1 MVVGDSSV
9 ALPDGVPS
17 EVAVDP
23 VLRDRIRV
31 LVCCLAMTALAVGT
45 RPGLLLADTKIDM
58 VVDPGAFLRRAL
70 HLWDAEQF
78 GQLQN
83 QAAGYFVPMGPFY
96 WLGHAAGMPPWIVQ
110 RLWFALLMCAALL
123 GVRALAARLEIGG
136 PAARLAA
143 GTAYALSP
151 HALAALGQ
159 NSWEYLPLAML
170 PWTVVPLVTAVR
182 RDGGRIRAAARSG
195 LAVGLCG
202 GINGTATVAVLAVP
216 FLFLLTRPRGTRRF
230 RLLAW
235 WTVATAVAVGWWLG
249 PLVLTGKYGFSWLG
263 YTEQADTTTATTG
276 LVDVLRGT
284 ERWIDYLP
292 QALPVGSA
300 LAGTAWLVVVTGV
313 LAALGLAGLVR
324 RDLPDRTFPLLVLL
338 AGVAI
343 VAAGHASRIGGPL
356 APHLRDL
363 LDGPLAPL
371 RNLYKFDGMIR
382 LPLALGIA
390 HLPRTLRKRN
400 VRVGV
405 IAAAGATLFAVATP
419 AMANGLAA
427 PGGFPEVPKYWRD
440 AASWLNK
447 RAGEHSVLALP
458 GSRTGDYTWGRPMDD
473 IVQPLLRTR
482 WGARQMVPQGSP
494 GYARM
499 LDAIDQRVAAGQGS
513 AGLTEVLARSG
524 VRYLLVRNDLTRDD
538 LAGAWPARV
547 HEALAGSPGVRRVA
561 VFGFQP
567 GGWSDDAVSARDQ
580 PYPGVEIYQVDGAQA
595 VAGLVA
601 ADDPVRLRGAPE
613 GLLDLAGA
621 GGFKGRPVLV
631 GDDASDLGGT
641 DVASDSARLR
651 DRSRSEIRTQIG
663 PTLPAGTTPV
673 TAGGLGPDPG
683 DPAWDGARTVAEY
696 TGITGVTASSS
707 ASDPGTPSGIED
719 PSALP
724 YAAVDGDPGTQW
736 ITGGTRGPVGQ
747 WLRVDLPSPLDPGS
761 LQVAFTRNDLLGPA
775 PAKVAVDTARGT
787 RVQDVRP
794 VADAQTLTAPPGPT
808 SWIRLR
814 IVAVAGTP
822 GDGARVGVRDL
833 SIPGITAE
841 RYLRLP
847 AVPGAGATAP
857 QLMSRAAPPRPEC
870 MRGSSRWV
878 CSPDLARGDEDGPV
892 LRRVFTGRGGAAA
905 ITGRAVVTDPA
916 LVDRLTRPRTPTPPT
931 PTPPTQTTTPLP
943 TQTQTP
949 TPTTRVVA
957 SSTWTKEAPAQP
969 RSAVDGDPATTWI
982 AAGDDRNPAL
992 TLAWGRE
999 LKVSRLKVTRP
1010 PGARSAMTVTVLGT
1024 HGAARQGLLDGD
1036 GRLRFAPM
1044 RTDRV
1049 TLRFATSQVPVQV
1062 SEVLIPGVPA
1072 LPRPSSRP
1080 FTTSCG
1086 IGPDLTLNGHAVKTR
1101 ITGTAR
1107 DVLAGRPVAFQAC
1120 RAVRLANGDN
1130 RVSAGGHF
1138 RVDSLTVDPS
1148 GVLAAARPGQTSPV
1162 TVQSWG
1168 AGKRRIQ
1175 VNAARKS
1182 ILVVNENYNTGW
1194 DAKTANGGLLRPI
1207 RLDGWRQGFEVPAGT
1222 NGTITLT
1229 YKPDTAYRAALFGGL
1244 GLLALLVPVAI
1255 RRPRRGDD
1263 PPPPPPPPPPAA
1275 APVTPRDGRTARTL
1289 RVATPVALAAALGFW
1304 LAGPVGLGV
1313 AALSALVG
1321 AVPQWSGGRTARHV
1335 RSAWIAAFF
1344 MLLGGVSVAVAA
1356 WLTRHGLRP
1365 DLMPLLR
1372 DVLPQICGLIVLGRL
1387 AAALTAPEAPD
1398 TWLADGVALEWSAPG
1413 APASTPGGAP
1423 GGPGAPGGGFGDLG
1437 GPGPARG

>member
-9 ALPDGVPS
+9 TVPDGVSIVPA
-17 EVAVDP
+17 EAAIDP
-23 VLRDRIRV
+23 RLRDRIRV
-31 LVCCLAMTALAVGT
+31 FVCCLALTALALCT
-45 RPGLLLADTKIDM
+45 KPGLLLADTKIDM
-58 VVDPGAFLRRAL
+58 VLDPGAFLGRAL

-151 HALAALGQ
+151 HALSALGQ

-170 PWTVVPLVTAVR
+170 PWTVVPLATAVR
-182 RDGGRIRAAARSG
+182 RDGGRIAAAARSG

-216 FLFLLTRPRGTRRF
+216 FLFLLTRPRGTHRF
-230 RLLAW
+230 RLLSW
-235 WTVATAVAVGWWLG
+235 WTGAVAIAVGWWLV

-284 ERWIDYLP
+284 ERWINYLP

-300 LAGTAWLVVVTGV
+300 LAGHAWLVVVTAI

-343 VAAGHASRIGGPL
+343 VAAGHASRIESPL

-390 HLPRTLRKRN
+390 HLPGTLRRRDH
-400 VRVGV
+400 RVGV
-405 IAAAGATLFAVATP
+405 IVAAGATLLAVATP

-440 AASWLNK
+440 AASWLNT
-447 RAGEHSVLALP
+447 RAGTQSVLALP

-473 IVQPLLRTR
+473 VIQPLLRTR

-494 GYARM
+494 GYARL
-499 LDAIDQRVAAGQGS
+499 LDAIDQRVAAGRGS
-513 AGLTEVLARSG
+513 AGLPEVLARSG

-547 HEALAGSPGVRRVA
+547 HQALDGSPGLKRVA
-561 VFGFQP
+561 FFGFQP
-567 GGWSDDAVSARDQ
+567 GGWSDDAVGARDQ
-580 PYPGVEIYQVDGAQA
+580 PYPAVEIYQVDGARPA
-595 VAGLVA
+595 AGLVDA
-601 ADDPVRLRGAPE
+601 NDALRLRGGPE
-613 GLLDLAGA
+613 GLLDVADAGDL
-621 GGFKGRPVLV
+621 KGRPVLV

-641 DVASDSARLR
+641 SVASDAARLR

-663 PTLPAGTTPV
+663 PTLTAGTKPETS
-673 TAGGLGPDPG
+673 GGLGPDPG
-683 DPAWDGARTVAEY
+683 DPAWDNAQTVAEY
-696 TGITGVTASSS
+696 TGIKGVTASSS
-707 ASDPGTPSGIED
+707 AADPGTPDGLED

-724 YAAVDGDPGTQW
+724 YAAVDHDPGTRW

-761 LQVAFTRNDLLGPA
+761 LQVTFTRNDLLGPA
-775 PAKVAVDTARGT
+775 PSRVAVETERGT
-787 RVQDVRP
+787 QVQDVKP

-814 IVAVAGTP
+814 IVAVAGAT
-822 GDGARVGVRDL
+822 GDGKRVGVRDL
-833 SIPGITAE
+833 SIPGVTAE

-847 AVPGAGATAP
+847 ADPKAGATAATAP
-857 QLMSRAAPPRPEC
+857 QVMSRVTPPRSEC

-878 CSPDLARGDEDGPV
+878 CSPDLARGDEDGPT
-892 LRRVFTGRGGAAA
+892 LRRVFTGHGGAAA
-905 ITGRAVVTDPA
+905 ITGQAVLTDPA
-916 LVDRLTRPRTPTPPT
+916 WGDKLTRPHV
-931 PTPPTQTTTPLP
+931 QT
-943 TQTQTP
+943 
-949 TPTTRVVA
+949 RIAA

-969 RSAVDGDPATTWI
+969 RAAIDGDPTTTWI
-982 AAGDDRNPAL
+982 AAGDDKKPSL
-992 TLAWGRE
+992 TLAWGRN
-999 LKVSRLKVTRP
+999 LKVSELTVTRP
-1010 PGARSAMTVTVLGT
+1010 PGARTAMTVTVLGP
-1024 HGAARQGLLDGD
+1024 HGAVREGLLDGL

-1044 RTDRV
+1044 RADKV

-1062 SEVLIPGVPA
+1062 SEVEIPGVPA
-1072 LPRPSSRP
+1072 LPKPSGRT
-1080 FTTSCG
+1080 FATSCG
-1086 IGPDLTLNGHAVKTR
+1086 IGPDVTLNGHVVKTR
-1101 ITGTAR
+1101 ITGTAQ
-1107 DVLAGRPVAFQAC
+1107 DILAGRPVTFRAC
-1120 RAVRLANGDN
+1120 RAIRVADGDN

-1138 RVDSLTVDPS
+1138 RVDSLTVDP
-1148 GVLAAARPGQTSPV
+1148 GGALAAAQPARTSPV
-1162 TVQSWG
+1162 TVRSWG
-1168 AGKRRIQ
+1168 AGERRLQ
-1175 VNAARKS
+1175 VDAARRS
-1182 ILVVNENYNTGW
+1182 ILVVNENYNAGW
-1194 DAKTANGGLLRPI
+1194 KATTAGGGELRPI
-1207 RLDGWRQGFEVPAGT
+1207 RLDGWRQGYEVPAGT
-1222 NGTITLT
+1222 SGTITLR
-1229 YKPDTAYRAALFGGL
+1229 YAPDTAYRGALFGGL
-1244 GLLALLVPVAI
+1244 GLLALLVPLSV
-1255 RRPRRGDD
+1255 RRPGRGGT
-1263 PPPPPPPPPPAA
+1263 PPPATSRKQGRA
-1275 APVTPRDGRTARTL
+1275 LPRILGVLAPVG
-1289 RVATPVALAAALGFW
+1289 LAAALGFW
-1304 LAGPVGLGV
+1304 LAGPLGLGV
-1313 AALSALVG
+1313 AAVSALVG
-1321 AVPQWSGGRTARHV
+1321 ALPQGSVKRTARTF

-1344 MLLGGVSVAVAA
+1344 MLVGGVSVAVAA
-1356 WLTRHGLRP
+1356 WLNAHGTHAGL
-1365 DLMPLLR
+1365 LPLLR

-1387 AAALTAPEAPD
+1387 TAALTAPDAPE
-1398 TWLADGVALEWSAPG
+1398 TWLADGVALSWSAAQPEPEPESAPESAPG
-1413 APASTPGGAP
+1413 SALGD
-1423 GGPGAPGGGFGDLG
+1423 GGGRPD
-1437 GPGPARG
+1437 PARG

>member
-1 MVVGDSSV
+1 MVGDSSV
-9 ALPDGVPS
+9 TMPDGVS
-17 EVAVDP
+17 IVSDEVAVDP

-31 LVCCLAMTALAVGT
+31 FVCCLALTALALCT
-45 RPGLLLADTKIDM
+45 KPGLLLSDTKIDM
-58 VVDPGAFLRRAL
+58 VLDPGAFLGRAL

-151 HALAALGQ
+151 HALSALGQ

-170 PWTVVPLVTAVR
+170 PWTVVPLATAVR

-202 GINGTATVAVLAVP
+202 GINGTATVAVLTVP

-230 RLLAW
+230 RLLSW
-235 WTVATAVAVGWWLG
+235 WTVAMAVAVGWWLV

-300 LAGTAWLVVVTGV
+300 LAGTAWLVVVTAV

-338 AGVAI
+338 GGVAI
-343 VAAGHASRIGGPL
+343 VAAGHASRVEGPL

-390 HLPRTLRKRN
+390 HLPGTLRKRN
-400 VRVGV
+400 LRVGV
-405 IAAAGATLFAVATP
+405 IAAAGVTLLAVATP

-440 AASWLNK
+440 AASWLNT
-447 RAGEHSVLALP
+447 RAGEQSVLALP

-513 AGLTEVLARSG
+513 TGLAEVLARSG

-547 HEALAGSPGVRRVA
+547 HQALDGSPGLRRVKY
-561 VFGFQP
+561 FGFQP

-580 PYPGVEIYQVDGAQA
+580 PYPAVEIYQVDGARA
-595 VAGLVA
+595 VAGLVD

-613 GLLDLAGA
+613 GLLDLADA
-621 GGFKGRPVLV
+621 RALKGRPVLV

-641 DVASDSARLR
+641 PVASDSARLR
-651 DRSRSEIRTQIG
+651 DRSRSEIRAQIG
-663 PTLPAGTTPV
+663 PTLTAGSKPDTS
-673 TAGGLGPDPG
+673 GGLGPDPG
-683 DPAWDGARTVAEY
+683 DPAWDGAQTVAEY
-696 TGITGVTASSS
+696 TGVKNVTASSS
-707 ASDPGTPSGIED
+707 AADPGTLAGVED

-724 YAAVDGDPGTQW
+724 FAAVDSDPDTQW

-761 LQVAFTRNDLLGPA
+761 LQVTFTRNDLLGPA
-775 PAKVAVDTARGT
+775 PSRVAVETERGV
-787 RVQDVRP
+787 REQDVRP
-794 VADAQTLTAPPGPT
+794 VADAQTLAAPPGPT
-808 SWIRLR
+808 AWIRLR

-822 GDGARVGVRDL
+822 GEGARVGVRDL

-847 AVPGAGATAP
+847 AVPKSGATAP
-857 QLMSRAAPPRPEC
+857 QLMSRVTPPRPEC

-878 CSPDLARGDEDGPV
+878 CSPDLARGDEDGPT
-892 LRRVFTGRGGAAA
+892 LRRVFTGHGGAAA
-905 ITGRAVVTDPA
+905 ITGHAVVTDPA
-916 LVDRLTRPRTPTPPT
+916 LVDRLTRARAP
-931 PTPPTQTTTPLP
+931 
-943 TQTQTP
+943 
-949 TPTTRVVA
+949 TRVAA

-969 RSAVDGDPATTWI
+969 RAAIDGDPATAWI
-982 AAGDDRNPAL
+982 AAGDDKRPSL

-999 LKVSRLKVTRP
+999 LKVSELKVTRP
-1010 PGARSAMTVTVLGT
+1010 PGARSAMTVTVLG
-1024 HGAARQGLLDGD
+1024 GRGSVREGLLDGF

-1062 SEVLIPGVPA
+1062 SEVALPGVPA
-1072 LPRPSSRP
+1072 LPKPSSRP

-1086 IGPDLTLNGHAVKTR
+1086 VGPDLTVNGHAVKTQ
-1101 ITGTAR
+1101 ISGTAA
-1107 DVLAGRPVAFQAC
+1107 DVLGERPVTFRAC
-1120 RAVRLANGDN
+1120 HAVRVANGDN
-1130 RVSAGGHF
+1130 HVSAGGHF
-1138 RVDSLTVDPS
+1138 RVDSMTVDP
-1148 GVLAAARPGQTSPV
+1148 GGALAAARPGRTSPV
-1162 TVQSWG
+1162 TVQSWAPG
-1168 AGKRRIQ
+1168 ERRIQ

-1194 DAKTANGGLLRPI
+1194 NAKTANGGELRPV

-1222 NGTITLT
+1222 SGTITLR
-1229 YKPDTAYRAALFGGL
+1229 YKPDTAYRTALFGGL
-1244 GLLALLVPVAI
+1244 GLLALLVPISI
-1255 RRPRRGDD
+1255 RRPKRGDD
-1263 PPPPPPPPPPAA
+1263 DAPPPPAA
-1275 APVTPRDGRTARTL
+1275 PTTSNAGRTARTL
-1289 RVATPVALAAALGFW
+1289 RVVTPVGLAAALGFW
-1304 LAGPVGLGV
+1304 LAGPLGLGV
-1313 AALSALVG
+1313 AAVSALVG
-1321 AVPQWSGGRTARHV
+1321 AVPQWSSGRTARHV

-1356 WLTRHGLRP
+1356 WLNQHGMRA
-1365 DLMPLLR
+1365 DLLPVLR

-1387 AAALTAPEAPD
+1387 TAALTAPEAPD
-1398 TWLADGVALEWSAPG
+1398 TWLADGVALSWSAAAEPG
-1413 APASTPGGAP
+1413 SAPA
-1423 GGPGAPGGGFGDLG
+1423 GDVR
-1437 GPGPARG
+1437 PDPARG

>member
-1 MVVGDSSV
+1 MVGDSSATV
-9 ALPDGVPS
+9 PDGVPIVPDGVS
-17 EVAVDP
+17 VVPAEADVDP
-23 VLRDRIRV
+23 RLRDRIRV
-31 LVCCLAMTALAVGT
+31 LVCCLALTALAVCT
-45 RPGLLLADTKIDM
+45 KPGLLLADTKIDM
-58 VVDPGAFLRRAL
+58 VLDPGAFLGRAL

-151 HALAALGQ
+151 HALSALGQ

-202 GINGTATVAVLAVP
+202 GINGTATVAVLTVP

-235 WTVATAVAVGWWLG
+235 WTAAMAVAVGWWLV

-284 ERWIDYLP
+284 ERWINYLP
-292 QALPVGSA
+292 SAPPVGSA
-300 LAGTAWLVVVTGV
+300 LAGHAWLVVVTAV

-338 AGVAI
+338 GGVAI

-390 HLPRTLRKRN
+390 HLPGTLRKRN
-400 VRVGV
+400 LRVGV
-405 IAAAGATLFAVATP
+405 IAAVGVTLLAVATP

-440 AASWLNK
+440 AASWLNT
-447 RAGEHSVLALP
+447 RAGARSVLALP

-473 IVQPLLRTR
+473 VVQPLLRTR

-499 LDAIDQRVAAGQGS
+499 LDAIDQRVAAGRGS
-513 AGLTEVLARSG
+513 SGLTEVLARSG

-547 HEALAGSPGVRRVA
+547 HQALDGSPGLRRVA
-561 VFGFQP
+561 FFGFQP
-567 GGWSDDAVSARDQ
+567 GGWNDDAVSARDQ
-580 PYPGVEIYQVDGAQA
+580 PYPAVEIYQVDGAQA
-595 VAGLVA
+595 AAGLVDA
-601 ADDPVRLRGAPE
+601 ADPVRLRGASE
-613 GLLDLAGA
+613 GLLDLADAGA
-621 GGFKGRPVLV
+621 LQGRPVLV

-641 DVASDSARLR
+641 PVASDAARLR

-663 PTLPAGTTPV
+663 PTLTAGSRPDTS
-673 TAGGLGPDPG
+673 GGLGPDPG
-683 DPAWDGARTVAEY
+683 DPAWDDARTVAEY
-696 TGITGVTASSS
+696 TGIKDVTASSS
-707 ASDPGTPSGIED
+707 AADPGTPSGIED

-724 YAAVDGDPGTQW
+724 FAAVDSDPDSQW

-747 WLRVDLPSPLDPGS
+747 WLRADLPSALDPGS
-761 LQVAFTRNDLLGPA
+761 LQVTFTRNDLLGPA
-775 PAKVAVDTARGT
+775 PARVAVETERGT
-787 RVQDVRP
+787 REQDVRP
-794 VADAQTLTAPPGPT
+794 VAGAQTLTAPPGPT

-822 GDGARVGVRDL
+822 GEGARVGVRDL
-833 SIPGITAE
+833 SIPGVTAE

-847 AVPGAGATAP
+847 AVPGAGATVP
-857 QLMSRAAPPRPEC
+857 QLMSRVTPPRPEC

-878 CSPDLARGDEDGPV
+878 CSPDLARGDEDGAT
-892 LRRVFTGRGGAAA
+892 LRRVFTGHGGAAA

-916 LVDRLTRPRTPTPPT
+916 LVDRLTRTRGETRTA
-931 PTPPTQTTTPLP
+931 
-943 TQTQTP
+943 
-949 TPTTRVVA
+949 A

-969 RSAVDGDPATTWI
+969 RAAIDGDPATTWI
-982 AAGDDRNPAL
+982 AAGDDKRPSL
-992 TLAWGRE
+992 TLAWGRKLKVSE
-999 LKVSRLKVTRP
+999 LKVIRP
-1010 PGARSAMTVTVLGT
+1010 PGARSAMTVTVLGAR
-1024 HGAARQGLLDGD
+1024 GAVREGLLDGD

-1049 TLRFATSQVPVQV
+1049 TLRFVTSQVPVQV
-1062 SEVLIPGVPA
+1062 SEVAIPGVPA
-1072 LPRPSSRP
+1072 LPEPGSRP

-1086 IGPDLTLNGHAVKTR
+1086 IGPDLTVNGRTVKTR
-1101 ITGTAR
+1101 ISGTAA
-1107 DVLAGRPVAFQAC
+1107 DLLAGRPVAFRAC

-1130 RVSAGGHF
+1130 RVSAGGHL
-1138 RVDSLTVDPS
+1138 RVDSLTVDP
-1148 GVLAAARPGQTSPV
+1148 GGALAAVRPGRTSPV

-1168 AGKRRIQ
+1168 AGERRLQ

-1182 ILVVNENYNTGW
+1182 ILVVNENFNTGW
-1194 DAKTANGGLLRPI
+1194 VAKTANGGELRPV

-1222 NGTITLT
+1222 SGTITLR
-1229 YKPDTAYRAALFGGL
+1229 YKPDTAYRTALFGGL
-1244 GLLALLVPVAI
+1244 ALLALLVPISV
-1255 RRPRRGDD
+1255 RRPRRVD
-1263 PPPPPPPPPPAA
+1263 PPPPAA
-1275 APVTPRDGRTARTL
+1275 VPATAPAGRTARTL
-1289 RVATPVALAAALGFW
+1289 RVVAPAGLAAALGFW
-1304 LAGPVGLGV
+1304 LAGPLGLGV
-1313 AALSALVG
+1313 AAASALVG
-1321 AVPQWSGGRTARHV
+1321 AVPQWSGGRAARHV

-1344 MLLGGVSVAVAA
+1344 MLVGGVSVAVAA
-1356 WLTRHGLRP
+1356 WLTQHGMRA
-1365 DLMPLLR
+1365 DLLPVLR

-1398 TWLADGVALEWSAPG
+1398 TWLADGVALSWSA
-1413 APASTPGGAP
+1413 AAP
-1423 GGPGAPGGGFGDLG
+1423 GSASGDGLTR
-1437 GPGPARG
+1437 PDATRG